1 VKGLKRFPK
10 FPSAIL
16 PPQMN
21 RRFNTMSNF
30 DFATIDSTR
39 PASLK
44 QVFAVSNKFLQPAA
58 KTLGVSGVKI
68 NKILRPRI
76 TAVIQSMEPNHG
88 MIQKWFKSTTCP
100 KAVLELIKTEGLSED
115 KPKATKKSK
124 TSAKPKA
131 TKKVKASPK
140 PKATP
145 KVSEE
150 PEAPKQAIKSNVA
163 WKTTSKAVELSQRL
177 TILEAFISE
186 SENKFSDMESKMD
199 AILAHITQPSS

>member
-1 VKGLKRFPK
+1 
-10 FPSAIL
+10 
-16 PPQMN
+16 
-21 RRFNTMSNF
+21 MSNF

-39 PASLK
+39 TASLK
-44 QVFAVSNKFLQPAA
+44 QVFAISSRFTPMAA
-58 KTLGVSGVKI
+58 KTLGVSGVQV

-88 MIQKWFKSTTCP
+88 MIQKWFKSQTCP
-100 KAVLELIKTEGLSED
+100 KKILDLIKTDGLGD
-115 KPKATKKSK
+115 KPKASKKSK
-124 TSAKPKA
+124 TSAKP
-131 TKKVKASPK
+131 KASPK

-163 WKTTSKAVELSQRL
+163 WKTTSKADELSQRL

-186 SENKFSDMESKMD
+186 SEDRFSGIESKMD
-199 AILAHITQPSS
+199 SILAHLTQPSS

>member
-1 VKGLKRFPK
+1 
-10 FPSAIL
+10 
-16 PPQMN
+16 
-21 RRFNTMSNF
+21 MSNF

-115 KPKATKKSK
+115 KPKASKKVKATPKPKASKKSK
-124 TSAKPKA
+124 TS
-131 TKKVKASPK
+131 PK
-140 PKATP
+140 PKALKMVAEPSGTVITP
-145 KVSEE
+145 ETAKAAKESQS
-150 PEAPKQAIKSNVA
+150 ASGNKS
-163 WKTTSKAVELSQRL
+163 WKTTSKSDEFSQRL
-177 TILEAFISE
+177 TILEAMQSQTSE
-186 SENKFSDMESKMD
+186 DVQSIKSAMESLV
-199 AILAHITQPSS
+199 ASLGGLNS

>member
-1 VKGLKRFPK
+1 
-10 FPSAIL
+10 
-16 PPQMN
+16 
-21 RRFNTMSNF
+21 MSNF

-131 TKKVKASPK
+131 AKKV
-140 PKATP
+140 KATP

-150 PEAPKQAIKSNVA
+150 PEAPKQAIKSDVV
-163 WKTTSKAVELSQRL
+163 WKTTSKSDEFSQRL
-177 TILEAFISE
+177 TILEAMQSQTSE
-186 SENKFSDMESKMD
+186 DVQSIKTSMES
-199 AILAHITQPSS
+199 LAASLGGV

>member
-1 VKGLKRFPK
+1 
-10 FPSAIL
+10 
-16 PPQMN
+16 
-21 RRFNTMSNF
+21 MSNF

-39 PASLK
+39 TASLK
-44 QVFAVSNKFLQPAA
+44 QVFAISSRFTPMAA
-58 KTLGVSGVKI
+58 KTLGVSGVQV

-76 TAVIQSMEPNHG
+76 TAVIQRMEPNHG
-88 MIQKWFKSTTCP
+88 MIQKWFKSQTCP
-100 KAVLELIKTEGLSED
+100 KKILDLIKTDGLGD
-115 KPKATKKSK
+115 KPKASKKSK

-131 TKKVKASPK
+131 TKKVKTSPK

-163 WKTTSKAVELSQRL
+163 WKTTSKADELSQRL

-186 SENKFSDMESKMD
+186 SEDRFSGIESKMD
-199 AILAHITQPSS
+199 SILAHLTQPSS